1 MAFPVTNLPHADPPP
16 WLGTMQP
23 KHGELW
29 NALMGFREALLAGA
43 GEFPCFKSPPL
54 PEAKSGGDDPGSVGD
69 STTGNTLVGGE
80 LPGRKFDGRR

>member
-1 MAFPVTNLPHADPPP
+1 
-16 WLGTMQP
+16 MQP

-54 PEAKSGGDDPGSVGD
+54 PEAKSGGDDPGSA
-69 STTGNTLVGGE
+69 
-80 LPGRKFDGRR
+80 R